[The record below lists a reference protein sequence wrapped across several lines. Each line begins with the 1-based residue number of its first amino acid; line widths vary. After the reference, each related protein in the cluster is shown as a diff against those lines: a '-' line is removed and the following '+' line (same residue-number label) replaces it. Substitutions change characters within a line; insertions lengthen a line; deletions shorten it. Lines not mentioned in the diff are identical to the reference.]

1 MYFGRLRGGGWGA
14 GMSELLTWPSRCARQ
29 GRQHAKTWHSATET
43 HTSRPNRPR
52 FDGDATPW
60 RANQECRRRHLK
72 EDGKSGIPLMDG
84 YDTRNS
90 NLNKCW
96 QFLFV
101 WKQQGTKSDLMSDS
115 ETTDTAKDI
124 TWISWSIFGVFGK
137 NLCQSLL
144 FISWKEFLMPV
155 RNCLKM
161 KKNTLK
167 DVFNWKEKKG

>member
-1 MYFGRLRGGGWGA
+1 MSCSRDRVDARARDVNMPRPDIQRLKHTHPARTVRVLTATRRRG
-14 GMSELLTWPSRCARQ
+14 E
-29 GRQHAKTWHSATET
+29 
-43 HTSRPNRPR
+43 
-52 FDGDATPW
+52 

-84 YDTRNS
+84 YDTRNP

-124 TWISWSIFGVFGK
+124 TWISWSIFGV
-137 NLCQSLL
+137 
-144 FISWKEFLMPV
+144 WKRICVKVCYSFP
-155 RNCLKM
+155 
-161 KKNTLK
+161 
-167 DVFNWKEKKG
+167 EKSF